1 MKITII
7 SFDNWG
13 FNKHIK
19 EVLEK
24 KDHIVNHIDFNK
36 FVFTYPN
43 FLYKIYNF
51 ILKKF
56 FKKNLKTI
64 FFGSR
69 IIEEL
74 QKIGEI
80 QDVILTIKGDFI
92 DPKSVLQLKKYCT
105 KSIAFFNDNTI
116 RCPKIIRV
124 IPYFDEVFSFEKA
137 DCKKYNLKFATNWIY
152 NFNSIKDTDFDFQ
165 VFNIS
170 SKDRRLPVFSR
181 IAKELNSRN
190 INYKILIYDKK
201 YNNKNSNIEYINKH
215 LPLSEV
221 NKYINKT
228 QVLLDVQRTGQE
240 GLSFRVLESIGLHK
254 KLITTNSDI
263 VNYDFYNANNILVI
277 DENIP
282 FIPVSFF
289 ETNYYDLPKEIF
301 EKYTLI
307 GWLDIILKNENINC
321 IMHV

>member
-7 SFDNWG
+7 SLDNWG

-19 EVLEK
+19 AVLEEK
-24 KDHIVNHIDFNK
+24 GHIVNHIDFNK
-36 FVFTYPN
+36 FVFIYPN
-43 FLYKIYNF
+43 FFYKIYNF
-51 ILKKF
+51 ILKGV

-64 FFGSR
+64 FFGKK
-69 IIEEL
+69 IIEKL
-74 QKIGEI
+74 QEIGEI

-92 DPKSVLQLKKYCT
+92 DPKSILEFKKYST
-105 KSIAFFNDNTI
+105 RTIAFFNDNTA

-124 IPYFDEVFSFEKA
+124 IPYFDEVFSFEKK

-152 NFNSIKDTDFDFQ
+152 NSNNTSETNFEYQ

-170 SKDRRLPVFSR
+170 SKDKRLPIISR
-181 IAKELNSRN
+181 IIEELKSGN

-201 YNNKNSNIEYINKH
+201 YNNKKSNIEYINKH

-228 QVLLDVQRTGQE
+228 RVLLDVHRAGQE
-240 GLSFRVLESIGLHK
+240 GLTFRVLESIGLHK

-263 VNYDFYNANNILVI
+263 VNYDFYNPNNILVI
-277 DENIP
+277 NEKKPVIP
-282 FIPVSFF
+282 ISFF
-289 ETNYYDLPKEIF
+289 ETNYEEIPKEIF
-301 EKYTLI
+301 EKYTLG
-307 GWLDIILKNENINC
+307 GWVEKILN
-321 IMHV
+321 V

>member
-7 SFDNWG
+7 SLDNWG

-19 EVLEK
+19 DVLEK
-24 KDHIVNHIDFNK
+24 KGHVVSHIDFNK
-36 FVFTYPN
+36 FVFKYPN
-43 FLYKIYNF
+43 FAYKIYNF

-64 FFGSR
+64 FFGAR

-80 QDVILTIKGDFI
+80 QDIILTIKGDFI
-92 DPKSVLQLKKYCT
+92 DPKSVLELKKYGA
-105 KSIAFFNDNTI
+105 KSIAFFNDNTS

-152 NFNSIKDTDFDFQ
+152 NISSRKDCNFDFQ

-170 SKDRRLPVFSR
+170 SKDRRLPIFSR
-181 IAKELNSRN
+181 IVKELNSRN

-201 YNNKNSNIEYINKH
+201 YNKKKSNIEYINKH

-228 QVLLDVQRTGQE
+228 QVLLDVHRAGQE
-240 GLSFRVLESIGLHK
+240 GLTFRVLESIGLHK

-263 VNYDFYNANNILVI
+263 VNYDFYNKNNILVI
-277 DENIP
+277 DEHKP
-282 FIPVSFF
+282 FIPISFF
-289 ETNYYDLPKEIF
+289 ENNYEELPKEIF
-301 EKYTLI
+301 EKYTI
-307 GWLDIILKNENINC
+307 NGWVERVMFNI
-321 IMHV
+321 